1 MHPGLRDELTSFH
14 SSAWGPAV
22 LFLEA
27 CLPLPIPTWHY
38 KKRSLFGLRFGATP
52 SIPYARASIFL
63 LTHASPLVSFL
74 SQVSDTPHT

>member
-1 MHPGLRDELTSFH
+1 MAVRELSASRPLDELTSFH

-38 KKRSLFGLRFGATP
+38 KKRNLFGLRFGATP
-52 SIPYARASIFL
+52 SIPYDSTLGSKA
-63 LTHASPLVSFL
+63 
-74 SQVSDTPHT
+74 